1 MHGGRYQLIITNHK
15 PLDAICVMFRHQ
27 KYDINVRHK
36 PGKNIPVVDSLSR
49 LYLKDTDDTH
59 EAFDAQVH
67 AVITSLPVS
76 KNKIAELQ
84 ICTKEVPDLQQLIG
98 IILIGWQSYHNG
110 IIELSYRGGSRGR
123 VQGVHTSP
131 PPPRGFLIQLVF

>member
-1 MHGGRYQLIITNHK
+1 
-15 PLDAICVMFRHQ
+15 MFRHQ

-36 PGKNIPVVDSLSR
+36 PGKNIPVADSLSR

-59 EAFDAQVH
+59 EAFDAQGH

-76 KNKIAELQ
+76 NKKIAELQ
-84 ICTKEVPDLQQLIG
+84 ICTKEEPDLQELIR

-110 IIELSYRGGSRGR
+110 IIALSYRADLGGGCRGCAPP
-123 VQGVHTSP
+123 P
-131 PPPRGFLIQLVF
+131 PPPRGFLVQLVFCKKKKKKVT